1 MSSEKLRV
9 PIAITTLRASLMNLH
24 HHVHRRQWTELID
37 RSTISIPE
45 SLTEAFFRIRK
56 NVYYFR
62 INYIIVLTL
71 VLAVFLL
78 SRPLSLLLLISLAGA
93 WLFLYILQAPEKKLV
108 ILDRVFSKNELLVV
122 LIVATVVVVVM
133 TSIVS
138 VIVYAVMVGVGIVC
152 AHGAICV
159 PEDLFLEQQEPWSW
173 YFGLFPLVENGSKSR
188 SSYDPNYDPNNS
200 IV

>member
-9 PIAITTLRASLMNLH
+9 PIAIAITTLRASLTNLH

-37 RSTISIPE
+37 RSTISIPK

-62 INYIIVLTL
+62 INYIIVLAL
-71 VLAVFLL
+71 VLATFLL

-93 WLFLYILQAPEKKLV
+93 WLFLYILRPPEKKLV
-108 ILDRVFSKNELLVV
+108 IFDRVFSKNELLVV
-122 LIVATVVVVVM
+122 LIVATVVVVVV
-133 TSIVS
+133 TSVVS
-138 VIVYAVMVGVGIVC
+138 VIVYAMMVGVGIVC

-159 PEDLFLEQQEPWSW
+159 PEDLFLEQQEPWPW
-173 YFGLFPLVENGSKSR
+173 AFGLFPLVENGSISR
-188 SSYDPNYDPNNS
+188 SSYEPNNS
-200 IV
+200 VV